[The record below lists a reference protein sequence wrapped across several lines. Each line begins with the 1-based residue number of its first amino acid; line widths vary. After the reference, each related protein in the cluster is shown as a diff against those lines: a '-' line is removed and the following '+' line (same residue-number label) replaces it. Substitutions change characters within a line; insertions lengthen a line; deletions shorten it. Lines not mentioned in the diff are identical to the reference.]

1 MLCLC
6 VRSGVTLYLDVYF
19 LAYVPERMCENVLK
33 CHVGAHEDVNTSDHV
48 PITVDID
55 IRMLPRLLIP
65 VRDEGR
71 IRWDKW
77 DGVQRTQLY
86 QIPLGQQL
94 EGVLNAI
101 AHSDGT
107 EGDIE
112 RIFDKLIKSLHG
124 AAKAVPRS
132 HFKRNLKPY
141 WSEELRWLKKD
152 KMFWFRRW
160 KEEGRTLDAD
170 DPVRQRM
177 KASKKL
183 FAKRLRVIS
192 KQYEEDEIAKA
203 ANLAEIDMDSFWR
216 VFKRMKGTGGKGVH
230 AIKTPQ
236 GMAVYE
242 IGEILEVWRVHF
254 DALSTPKQEDRF
266 DNAHFNRVTQA
277 VKAWA
282 REGDTSEFM
291 IQPLT
296 SGEVERAI
304 QKLNQGKAPGYDGI
318 TAEHIKFGGH
328 PVAQVLCSLLNLC
341 IAGEYVPN
349 NFRKGIQVPLY
360 KGKNMCSLKPDN
372 YRGITLLSTF
382 NKLFEVVIWG
392 RISAWWFE
400 ERIVSDLQ
408 GAGRKGS
415 LCIHTALTLQET
427 IAKERE
433 GHRNV
438 FVAYYDVSKAY
449 DSVWIDGLF
458 YQLHEMGIKD
468 SLWRILYKSYQNF
481 RCCVRIGNDL
491 SEWYPMECGI
501 HQGGFLSLVKYTA
514 FITSLLASLEKS
526 QLCSVIYRIPT
537 SPVGYADY
545 LAACT
550 RSKRKMDGVMDRVF
564 THSCKWRYSFNAGKS
579 AVLIFGETARERRIG
594 VENRVFK
601 LGREKV
607 KEKLYYDHVG
617 VKTCVLG
624 DTQVRTEEKVVKAK
638 KTLNMATAL
647 GIKKGGLNMGTC
659 NLIYWTVVMPTL
671 CFGSEIWVIKEKDI
685 LQLRAFQRYAA
696 RRLQRFHPRS
706 VNSTCFACLGWM
718 DIVTFIKARKI
729 IFLRSILVMQ
739 NHTPIRR
746 VLIERVNEFREGM
759 VNEFDSPIIQILEY
773 CVEFNVIEEVT
784 RMINQGVMSKGKW
797 KEMIWARAWN
807 IEEGSREVERVENR
821 FLDLISMTMNRPS
834 YSIWWTITD
843 FSRQYIKQ

>member
-1 MLCLC
+1 MTIGKNTLKISCWNSRGLGAAIPC
-6 VRSGVTLYLDVYF
+6 IRALMVENDVVAISEHWLHNNRLNRLDEISDKFHYIGRASTASSEETYGLFRGQGGVALFWKKDLVGASRIDTIKHDRICGIRIQNADGTAIAIFSVYMPARGSRDNLHVSLDELEGIIESIGEGVFPIVSGDFNGNVGSEGGVRGLGPPTRAGKVVLEFMGRQRLVAVNLMGTTTGSVNTFEGHNGKSTLDYVM
-19 LAYVPERMCENVLK
+19 VPECMRENVLR

-55 IRMLPRLLIP
+55 IMMLPRLLIP
-65 VRDEGR
+65 VRDKGR

-94 EGVLNAI
+94 EGVLNTI

-132 HFKRNLKPY
+132 QFKRNLKPY

-203 ANLAEIDMDSFWR
+203 ASLAEIDRDSFWR

-230 AIKTPQ
+230 AIKNPQ
-236 GMAVYE
+236 GRAVYE

-254 DALSTPKQEDRF
+254 DALSTPKREDRF
-266 DNAHFNRVTQA
+266 DNAHFDRVTQA

-282 REGDTSEFM
+282 REGETSEFM

-304 QKLNQGKAPGYDGI
+304 QKLNQGKAPGYDGV

-328 PVAQVLCSLLNLC
+328 PVAQVLCSLFNLC

-360 KGKNMCSLKPDN
+360 KGKNTCSLNPDN

-392 RISAWWFE
+392 RISAWWFD

-408 GAGRKGS
+408 GAGGKGS
-415 LCIHTALTLQET
+415 SCIHTALTLQET
-427 IAKERE
+427 IAKDRE
-433 GHRNV
+433 GH
-438 FVAYYDVSKAY
+438 
-449 DSVWIDGLF
+449 
-458 YQLHEMGIKD
+458 
-468 SLWRILYKSYQNF
+468 
-481 RCCVRIGNDL
+481 
-491 SEWYPMECGI
+491 
-501 HQGGFLSLVKYTA
+501 
-514 FITSLLASLEKS
+514 
-526 QLCSVIYRIPT
+526 
-537 SPVGYADY
+537 
-545 LAACT
+545 
-550 RSKRKMDGVMDRVF
+550 
-564 THSCKWRYSFNAGKS
+564 
-579 AVLIFGETARERRIG
+579 
-594 VENRVFK
+594 
-601 LGREKV
+601 
-607 KEKLYYDHVG
+607 
-617 VKTCVLG
+617 
-624 DTQVRTEEKVVKAK
+624 
-638 KTLNMATAL
+638 
-647 GIKKGGLNMGTC
+647 
-659 NLIYWTVVMPTL
+659 
-671 CFGSEIWVIKEKDI
+671 
-685 LQLRAFQRYAA
+685 
-696 RRLQRFHPRS
+696 
-706 VNSTCFACLGWM
+706 
-718 DIVTFIKARKI
+718 
-729 IFLRSILVMQ
+729 
-739 NHTPIRR
+739 
-746 VLIERVNEFREGM
+746 
-759 VNEFDSPIIQILEY
+759 
-773 CVEFNVIEEVT
+773 
-784 RMINQGVMSKGKW
+784 
-797 KEMIWARAWN
+797 
-807 IEEGSREVERVENR
+807 
-821 FLDLISMTMNRPS
+821 
-834 YSIWWTITD
+834 
-843 FSRQYIKQ
+843 